1 MHATVRLVHTLV
13 TRCRLPFISV
23 GFLWLLSAASIDV
36 WLISALDR
44 GIELRS
50 AAGAAAPVGVAL
62 DVSDVTSAFAA
73 AILSA
78 PVCKM
83 NV

>member
-1 MHATVRLVHTLV
+1 
-13 TRCRLPFISV
+13 V
-23 GFLWLLSAASIDV
+23 GFLWLLSAASTDV

-50 AAGAAAPVGVAL
+50 AAGAVAPVGVAL
-62 DVSDVTSAFAA
+62 EVAVGDVTSAFAA

-83 NV
+83 NL